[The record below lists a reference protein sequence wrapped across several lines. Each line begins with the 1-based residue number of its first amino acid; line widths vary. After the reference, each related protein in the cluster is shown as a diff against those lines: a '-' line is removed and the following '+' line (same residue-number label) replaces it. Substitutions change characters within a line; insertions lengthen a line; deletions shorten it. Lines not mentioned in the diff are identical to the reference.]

1 MHTVEQLLMLARA
14 GQAMASGHYETVNWT
29 ENIIEP
35 LGLGH
40 ETKEHT
46 VIWPAKSALTVQ
58 GDAVLL
64 RLMLRNLL
72 ENAGRYSPAGT
83 TITVTLTEVEG
94 GTQISVIDQG
104 PGIDEAHRQS
114 ITEPFR
120 RLDQRY
126 GGSGL
131 GLSIVQRI
139 LQLHHG
145 RLTLENGAEG
155 GLIASCW
162 LPATLE

>member
-1 MHTVEQLLMLARA
+1 M
-14 GQAMASGHYETVNWT
+14 
-29 ENIIEP
+29 
-35 LGLGH
+35 
-40 ETKEHT
+40 
-46 VIWPAKSALTVQ
+46 
-58 GDAVLL
+58 LL

-83 TITVTLTEVEG
+83 TITVTLTAQDG
-94 GTQISVIDQG
+94 GTRVSVIDQG

-139 LQLHHG
+139 VQLHHG
-145 RLTLENGAEG
+145 KLTLENAAEG

-162 LPATLE
+162 LPSTLE